1 MQGFVYRLHTVI
13 HIGKQVTVPISKA
26 LKDSTILQTDALIKR
41 PHEDKEELRMND
53 EEWIF
58 SILPWYIRHNRNGN
72 HTCNHTYIRNVRYR
86 RFDARMS
93 CLHYATTRR

>member
-53 EEWIF
+53 EEWISVF
-58 SILPWYIRHNRNGN
+58 FLGISGITVMVTILVTILISV
-72 HTCNHTYIRNVRYR
+72 TSVTAVR
-86 RFDARMS
+86 
-93 CLHYATTRR
+93 TV